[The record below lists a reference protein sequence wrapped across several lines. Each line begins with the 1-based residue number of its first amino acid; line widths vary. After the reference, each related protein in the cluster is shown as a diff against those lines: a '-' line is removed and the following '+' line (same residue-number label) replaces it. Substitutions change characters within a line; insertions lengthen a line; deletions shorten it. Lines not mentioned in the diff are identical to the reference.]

1 VITIGPDDS
10 VYVAVGELTP
20 TRYAEGDYK
29 FLSQNYPEGEGPDG
43 RGGILRVTPD
53 GQIVNGKGILG
64 EGHPLDMYYAYGIRN
79 SFGLAFDP
87 LTGKLW
93 DTENGPTWGDELN
106 LVEPGF
112 NSGWARVLGTW
123 TVQETINVEGN
134 REINKGETSSSL
146 PNGLVNFNGRGQYS
160 SPELTWDETVAP
172 TAIAFLHSDKLGMQY
187 EDDMFIGTV
196 KDRLLHF
203 KLIEP
208 DRTELIL
215 NGTLSDKVAD
225 TVEDVE
231 DATFAE
237 GLGIIT
243 DVKVGPDGYLY
254 IVSGARSADGKIYRI
269 LPAITE

>member
-1 VITIGPDDS
+1 
-10 VYVAVGELTP
+10 
-20 TRYAEGDYK
+20 
-29 FLSQNYPEGEGPDG
+29 
-43 RGGILRVTPD
+43 
-53 GQIVNGKGILG
+53 
-64 EGHPLDMYYAYGIRN
+64 
-79 SFGLAFDP
+79 
-87 LTGKLW
+87 LW

-112 NSGWARVLGTW
+112 NSGWAKVLGTW
-123 TVQETINVEGN
+123 TVQERINEEGS

-172 TAIAFLHSDKLGMQY
+172 TAVAFLHSDKLGMQY
-187 EDDMFIGTV
+187 EDDMFVGTV

-203 KLIEP
+203 KLTEP

-231 DATFAE
+231 DAIFA
-237 GLGIIT
+237 
-243 DVKVGPDGYLY
+243 DGYLY

-269 LPAITE
+269 LPAITFSGKRGKRT